1 MEHSKFTK
9 ELEGLSEDKVRKYL
23 EEKVKDLPIQVI
35 ELAVRE
41 IKKIADDKF
50 LASVIVSKLEL
61 KNRWFL
67 PFHFAFGKR
76 FRMML
81 NDLVLRSEDLPEK
94 SWEFYYVQLIEMAL
108 GLW

>member
-23 EEKVKDLPIQVI
+23 EEKVKDLPIQV
-35 ELAVRE
+35 
-41 IKKIADDKF
+41 KF